1 MAGGRGSKYT
11 PEIHQKIV
19 DAIATGIPK
28 VYAAQMN
35 GITYETLNNWENGQN
50 GIGSKSLGLQFF
62 QDIKRAEAM
71 AVGVRIAR
79 ITKAAQN
86 GDWKADS
93 WYLEHVHSDVFASR
107 ETRDNRISGADG
119 APLEIV
125 FRRTS
130 KS

>member
-11 PEIHQKIV
+11 PELHQKIV

-35 GITYETLNNWENGQN
+35 GISYDTLNDWENGRN
-50 GIGSKSLGLQFF
+50 GIGSMARGNQFLH
-62 QDIKRAEAM
+62 DIKRAEAT

-93 WYLEHVHSDVFASR
+93 WYLEHVHSDVFKKAEKR
-107 ETRDNRISGADG
+107 EHAGVDG
-119 APLEIV
+119 EPIKVVIERV
-125 FRRTS
+125 TS
-130 KS
+130 